1 MKIDNIK
8 NYKRGWIIG
17 DFTPALFRT
26 DQFEVAYMH
35 HQPGEYI
42 APHFQLI
49 ATEYNVMISG
59 KMKVND
65 NIVGPGDIFVFDTY
79 EVADVE
85 VIEETHLICVKTPS
99 LPKDKIMVGEWR
111 DIG

>member
-1 MKIDNIK
+1 MKIDHIK

-17 DFTPALFRT
+17 DFDPAILKT

-35 HQPGEYI
+35 HLPGEYI

-59 KMKVND
+59 KMRVNG
-65 NIVGPGDIFVFDTY
+65 IVVGPGDIFVFDTY

-99 LPKDKIMVGEWR
+99 LPDDKIMVGEWR
-111 DIG
+111 DME